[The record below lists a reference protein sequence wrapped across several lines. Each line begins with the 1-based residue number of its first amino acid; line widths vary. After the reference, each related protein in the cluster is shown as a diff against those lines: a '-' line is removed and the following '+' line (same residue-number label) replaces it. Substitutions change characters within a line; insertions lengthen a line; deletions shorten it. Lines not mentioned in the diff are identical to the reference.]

1 MSEVASGLARRAYW
15 LCAKR
20 GCNAWNWCD
29 KRWTC
34 KACGTSA
41 PPWTKEYRSDKAP
54 PRVDADGF
62 VQQPRGRAEQR
73 AARRSASQRALSG
86 STAPSSA
93 PNSRARRAR
102 PWGEAKSQ
110 IEELQAQLV
119 AARERVD
126 ALQGA
131 SALGLS
137 VDFQRE
143 AENALQQGK
152 DQVAALER
160 SVQEAQRT
168 ERPPHPVLHIEANA
182 IQKVE
187 RQLATARTKREKLQ
201 LQASELRE
209 LIAEKQ
215 EQLSAAE
222 LGVDE
227 VTGQIAELEET
238 RAKVTQQAIQRANAA
253 VGGVPSPL
261 GDAVQGLLTQVGAL
275 SDLLKQHGAELPPR
289 FSEIVGILNTQ
300 KEAVADVLRPRSSSV
315 RKRWGDSVGD
325 DGLATE
331 DDDMPLDIVAS
342 GGPAAA
348 PPAAA
353 PQAGPT
359 AAGPPATRAR
369 PADGPYGPAAARGQH
384 GATLGAWPQV
394 EPCLAKALAEQGA
407 ALSDGDPLAA
417 VIGKAPLVGSAGGQQ
432 LRAGL
437 VMFGCNGNTW
447 SRSIEA
453 IEAFFKAHDYWPD
466 VVALQETRLPHE
478 RLPSAAAQ
486 ARGLGYAAFL
496 HEAALTEKQGPQ
508 ATSGGVAILVR
519 DGLQADESAYPLPSA
534 LRHRLI
540 GVEVAA
546 ASGLRILVLAGYFQH
561 SVGPRGTNLDM
572 FSAIPEATCH
582 AEGCDHLYDWFVASA
597 ALAACAAS
605 CATTL
610 EGFGLHPHRPVLLR
624 LQDVRAD
631 ALVEVPSRP
640 ARFPEVAPE
649 LLRAHEDA
657 EIVCYSVGK
666 KGQATPRGVVWSWD
680 TGTSPP
686 NLSVAFSEWAAAAEG
701 TLVGIHGIG
710 QADLARHLGR
720 GEGPRLTLKPL
731 SALVRRDARFRFS
744 LLTHRLR
751 SCLDVALQRVRAERT
766 GRWHPRHADWYGH
779 QAGLRAQLLLEAVQ
793 DAADSVGGALPGAAP
808 DRLGDLVY
816 QAGVH
821 GSPDAVRDLQGLLG
835 ASQRRDAAQSAQA
848 WRNWAQTAV
857 EKGGRLAHRFS
868 KATPPPTVRDA
879 DSGRRL
885 VGMAAIGELTC
896 VWQKL
901 WLQDGFALGAG
912 ASSWGVGEWR
922 LPPITLGQLQ
932 AACKRYSTVLAGCAC
947 ATAVAKL
954 PVLGALLAAGATCP
968 LVTPRN
974 VVDDISLQA
983 VGTARLVKQQM
994 LASSCEVVRQLRE
1007 QHLPLNESKSVFLAS
1022 SPQLAKEL
1030 SEAWAAQ
1037 GLTFKRGLQARNLGT
1052 DANITR
1058 RGVHEGAVRAVGGL
1072 RRGRRLGVLRSAGAA
1087 TEMVHRA
1094 GPTAAMLWGR
1104 TVTGVPDRELHSW
1117 RLAAVRSA
1125 GKFPKGASL
1134 GLRLRA
1140 VGVMRS
1146 IDLDPSPA
1154 LLRAAVQMAASLL
1167 QSGEVSQ
1174 RMFESAVQEAER
1186 RHAGAAAPWAHCR
1199 TPVDAL
1205 ALSLTRVGWRLVQG
1219 TCLATDD
1226 GHILDLR
1233 MMGPRE
1239 LGLLAAAGARR
1250 ASDRSELAR
1259 LGHGALPP
1267 SPLFWEA
1274 FSEVLGPGSKLSP
1287 REKAAVLSFLSN
1299 AHWPQT
1305 RLHSAGEREHARCCA
1320 CDAPRGGLWHRL
1332 FECPVLVGPR
1342 SDAMAVMW
1350 RNRPADGLLGGRLY
1364 LDGSAL
1370 DPEHESLRRA
1380 GWSIVQCDSDGNMEC
1395 AVYGSVRQDLCPF
1408 QSAKDGE
1415 DFAVWMLSRFLG
1427 PSVDEIL
1434 IDCASTVSCLTLGKK
1449 YATAANKPNAHLWEG
1464 IYASL
1469 DVDMLK
1475 VTKVAAHCTARDV
1488 MDGKITEADLR
1499 GNGHADR
1506 WAKAGAELHRSSP
1519 VARREFFGTME
1530 VVRELSCW
1538 VAQASLIWQGIEVK
1552 DCEGLPEGS
1561 ERTAVSFAVPVVEPA
1576 SSRPS
1581 DSGSGDGWASA
1592 ARAGG
1597 VSLGATAFVVAGH
1610 VLAFARCGEG
1620 AAEQELMACT
1630 HCGAYA
1636 RLGGRSGAAPK
1647 LKEHCPGSAGLPK
1660 GRRDQKAR
1668 WMQGRHPA
1676 GTPHSGSKR
1685 VGAAVPSLRKEDVVP
1700 MDARVRFLQWL
1711 GVRPEDA
1718 PGGEAAGASRGP
1730 PSGAAA
1736 AGEAAAEPLAPG
1748 PAGASREAWLGAY
1761 GLDEASLLERS
1772 AAAEAAREDRRK
1784 RRRPAVGLALEALG
1798 PTGSVGLGLLL
1809 AFIGGGRRAVKC
1821 WIEALQAPEL
1831 NSRRS
1836 LAQPAR
1842 PAGSPAQPAV
1852 RRFVRLCFNV
1862 SMRLSM
1868 LKGLRC
1874 SRRRVSS
1881 APLAAA
1887 AQVALGAVKEE
1898 AKRQGDKA
1906 ERICAD
1912 LRAEAAALEERSA
1925 TRLRDVDVRLF
1936 AKLGEDLRLERERTQ
1951 QEAKRLAEEERS
1963 ARIQAQTDRDSAL
1976 QARLSAH
1983 EELTTCR
1990 LDEIRAKQDDAM
2002 ATQRQAQEAALLEAR
2017 SVLQRQLDEARFG
2030 PTRRGGEPDLRA
2042 FCPHGVP

>member
-1 MSEVASGLARRAYW
+1 MDEG
-15 LCAKR
+15 AKTQ
-20 GCNAWNWCD
+20 N
-29 KRWTC
+29 
-34 KACGTSA
+34 
-41 PPWTKEYRSDKAP
+41 
-54 PRVDADGF
+54 
-62 VQQPRGRAEQR
+62 
-73 AARRSASQRALSG
+73 
-86 STAPSSA
+86 
-93 PNSRARRAR
+93 
-102 PWGEAKSQ
+102 
-110 IEELQAQLV
+110 EELQAQLD
-119 AARERVD
+119 AARERV
-126 ALQGA
+126 ATLQGA

-160 SVQEAQRT
+160 SVQEAQQT
-168 ERPPHPVLHIEANA
+168 ERPPHSVLHIEANA

-187 RQLATARTKREKLQ
+187 RQLATARTRKEKLQ

-261 GDAVQGLLTQVGAL
+261 GDAVQGVLSQVGAL
-275 SDLLKQHGAELPPR
+275 SDLLKQHGADLPPR
-289 FSEIVGILNTQ
+289 FSEIVEILNTQ

-315 RKRWGDSVGD
+315 RKRWGDSVGE

-331 DDDMPLDIVAS
+331 DDDMPLGIVAP
-342 GGPAAA
+342 GQRTDPTALQRPVANTGLPWARGLRRRAA
-348 PPAAA
+348 PSTLARGSQLARSGSPRST
-353 PQAGPT
+353 AGPVSD
-359 AAGPPATRAR
+359 
-369 PADGPYGPAAARGQH
+369 ADGRAAR
-384 GATLGAWPQV
+384 
-394 EPCLAKALAEQGA
+394 E
-407 ALSDGDPLAA
+407 AA
-417 VIGKAPLVGSAGGQQ
+417 VIGKAPQVGRAGGQQ

-437 VMFGCNGNTW
+437 VMFGCNGNAW
-447 SRSIEA
+447 SRSVEA
-453 IEAFFKAHDYWPD
+453 LEAFFKAYDYWPD
-466 VVALQETRLPHE
+466 VVALQETRLLRA

-496 HEAALTEKQGPQ
+496 HEAAPTEKQGPQ

-519 DGLQADESAYPLPSA
+519 DGLQADESARPLPSA

-546 ASGLRILVLAGYFQH
+546 ASGFRVLVLAGYFQH
-561 SVGPRGTNLDM
+561 SVGPRGTNLDL
-572 FSAIPEATCH
+572 FSAISEVTGFSADVPWVLQADFNMEPEPLEELGWPAAVRGHVLGPSEATCH
-582 AEGCDHLYDWFVASA
+582 AEGCDHLYDWFVASSA
-597 ALAACAAS
+597 MAACTAS

-649 LLRAHEDA
+649 LLRAREDA

-666 KGQATPRGVVWSWD
+666 KGQVTPRSVAWSWD
-680 TGTSPP
+680 AGTSPT
-686 NLSVAFSEWAAAAEG
+686 NLSDAFSEWAAAAEG
-701 TLVGIHGIG
+701 TLVGIHGIV

-731 SALVRRDARFRFS
+731 SALVKRDARFRFS

-751 SCLDVALQRVRAERT
+751 SCLDVALQRLRAERT

-779 QAGLRAQLLLEAVQ
+779 QAMLRAQLLLEAVQ
-793 DAADSVGGALPGAAP
+793 EAADSDGGALPGAAP
-808 DRLGDLVY
+808 DRLGDLVF

-821 GSPDAVRDLQGLLG
+821 GSPDAARDLQGLLG
-835 ASQRRDAAQSAQA
+835 ASQRRDAAESAQA

-885 VGMAAIGELTC
+885 VGMAAIGELTS

-912 ASSWGVGEWR
+912 ASSWDVGEWR
-922 LPPITLGQLQ
+922 LPPISLEQLQ
-932 AACKRYSTVLAGCAC
+932 AACKRYSPSVGLGMVLAAGMASPAFGTTGTVLAGCAC

-954 PVLGALLAAGATCP
+954 PVLGALLAAGAMCP
-968 LVTPRN
+968 LITPRN

-983 VGTARLVKQQM
+983 VGTARLVKRQ
-994 LASSCEVVRQLRE
+994 LLVSSCEVVRLLRE

-1030 SEAWAAQ
+1030 SEEWAAQ
-1037 GLTFKRGLQARNLGT
+1037 GLAFKRGLQARNLGT

-1058 RGVHEGAVRAVGGL
+1058 RGVHEGAGRAVGGL

-1104 TVTGVPDRELHSW
+1104 TVTGVPDGELHSW
-1117 RLAAVRSA
+1117 RLAAARSA
-1125 GKFPKGASL
+1125 GKLPKGASL

-1140 VGVMRS
+1140 AEVMRS

-1174 RMFESAVQEAER
+1174 RMFETAVQEAAW

-1226 GHILDLR
+1226 GHFLDLR

-1267 SPLFWEA
+1267 MPLFWEA
-1274 FSEVLGPGSKLSP
+1274 FSEVLGSGSKLSP
-1287 REKAAVLSFLSN
+1287 REKAAVVSFLSN
-1299 AHWPQT
+1299 AHWPQI

-1320 CDAPRGGLWHRL
+1320 CDAPRGSLWHRL
-1332 FECPVLVGPR
+1332 FECPVLAGPRRDSTSDRLRRCAHRARGRGEEAGECFARCWLPQPPRAALR

-1350 RNRPADGLLGGRLY
+1350 CNRPVDGLLGGRLY

-1370 DPEHESLRRA
+1370 DPEHASLRRA

-1427 PSVDEIL
+1427 PCVDETL

-1449 YATAANKPNAHLWEG
+1449 YATAANKPNAHLWSG

-1488 MDGKITEADLR
+1488 LEGKITEADLR

-1506 WAKAGAELHRSSP
+1506 WAKAGAALHRSSP
-1519 VARREFFGTME
+1519 VARREFFGAME

-1538 VAQASLIWQGIEVK
+1538 VAQVPA
-1552 DCEGLPEGS
+1552 PE
-1561 ERTAVSFAVPVVEPA
+1561 VEPA
-1576 SSRPS
+1576 RRRQV

-1597 VSLGATAFVVAGH
+1597 VSLGATALVFAGH

-1620 AAEQELMACT
+1620 AAEQELMART

-1647 LKEHCPGSAGLPK
+1647 LKEQCPGSAGLPK

-1668 WMQGRHPA
+1668 WLQGRHPA
-1676 GTPHSGSKR
+1676 GTPHSGNKR
-1685 VGAAVPSLRKEDVVP
+1685 VGAAVPSLREEDVVP

-1711 GVRPEDA
+1711 GVRPEDGA
-1718 PGGEAAGASRGP
+1718 PGGDAACASHGP
-1730 PSGAAA
+1730 PSGAPA
-1736 AGEAAAEPLAPG
+1736 AGEAAAAPLVPG
-1748 PAGASREAWLGAY
+1748 PAGASREAWLSAY
-1761 GLDEASLLERS
+1761 GLDEASLLEWS
-1772 AAAEAAREDRRK
+1772 AAAEEAREDRRK
-1784 RRRPAVGLALEALG
+1784 RRR
-1798 PTGSVGLGLLL
+1798 
-1809 AFIGGGRRAVKC
+1809 RAD
-1821 WIEALQAPEL
+1821 EDE
-1831 NSRRS
+1831 
-1836 LAQPAR
+1836 
-1842 PAGSPAQPAV
+1842 
-1852 RRFVRLCFNV
+1852 
-1862 SMRLSM
+1862 
-1868 LKGLRC
+1868 
-1874 SRRRVSS
+1874 
-1881 APLAAA
+1881 
-1887 AQVALGAVKEE
+1887 GA
-1898 AKRQGDKA
+1898 
-1906 ERICAD
+1906 
-1912 LRAEAAALEERSA
+1912 
-1925 TRLRDVDVRLF
+1925 
-1936 AKLGEDLRLERERTQ
+1936 
-1951 QEAKRLAEEERS
+1951 
-1963 ARIQAQTDRDSAL
+1963 
-1976 QARLSAH
+1976 
-1983 EELTTCR
+1983 
-1990 LDEIRAKQDDAM
+1990 
-2002 ATQRQAQEAALLEAR
+2002 
-2017 SVLQRQLDEARFG
+2017 
-2030 PTRRGGEPDLRA
+2030 
-2042 FCPHGVP
+2042 

>member
-1 MSEVASGLARRAYW
+1 MAMGRGTAGLVSGA
-15 LCAKR
+15 
-20 GCNAWNWCD
+20 GV
-29 KRWTC
+29 
-34 KACGTSA
+34 
-41 PPWTKEYRSDKAP
+41 
-54 PRVDADGF
+54 RV
-62 VQQPRGRAEQR
+62 
-73 AARRSASQRALSG
+73 
-86 STAPSSA
+86 
-93 PNSRARRAR
+93 
-102 PWGEAKSQ
+102 
-110 IEELQAQLV
+110 
-119 AARERVD
+119 ARE
-126 ALQGA
+126 
-131 SALGLS
+131 
-137 VDFQRE
+137 
-143 AENALQQGK
+143 
-152 DQVAALER
+152 
-160 SVQEAQRT
+160 
-168 ERPPHPVLHIEANA
+168 
-182 IQKVE
+182 
-187 RQLATARTKREKLQ
+187 
-201 LQASELRE
+201 
-209 LIAEKQ
+209 
-215 EQLSAAE
+215 
-222 LGVDE
+222 
-227 VTGQIAELEET
+227 
-238 RAKVTQQAIQRANAA
+238 
-253 VGGVPSPL
+253 
-261 GDAVQGLLTQVGAL
+261 
-275 SDLLKQHGAELPPR
+275 
-289 FSEIVGILNTQ
+289 
-300 KEAVADVLRPRSSSV
+300 
-315 RKRWGDSVGD
+315 
-325 DGLATE
+325 
-331 DDDMPLDIVAS
+331 
-342 GGPAAA
+342 
-348 PPAAA
+348 
-353 PQAGPT
+353 
-359 AAGPPATRAR
+359 
-369 PADGPYGPAAARGQH
+369 
-384 GATLGAWPQV
+384 
-394 EPCLAKALAEQGA
+394 
-407 ALSDGDPLAA
+407 AA
-417 VIGKAPLVGSAGGQQ
+417 VIGKAPLVDSAGGQQ
-432 LRAGL
+432 LRSGL

-453 IEAFFKAHDYWPD
+453 IEAFFKACDYWPD

-519 DGLQADESAYPLPSA
+519 DGLQADESACPLPSA

-546 ASGLRILVLAGYFQH
+546 ASGLRFLVLAGYFQH

-572 FSAIPEATCH
+572 FSAI
-582 AEGCDHLYDWFVASA
+582 S
-597 ALAACAAS
+597 
-605 CATTL
+605 
-610 EGFGLHPHRPVLLR
+610 EGFGLRPHRPVLLR

-657 EIVCYSVGK
+657 EIVCYTVGK
-666 KGQATPRGVVWSWD
+666 KGQVAPRGVSWSWD
-680 TGTSPP
+680 AGTPP
-686 NLSVAFSEWAAAAEG
+686 TSLSAAFSEWAAAAEG

-720 GEGPRLTLKPL
+720 GEGPRLSLKPL
-731 SALVRRDARFRFS
+731 SALVRRGARFRFS

-779 QAGLRAQLLLEAVQ
+779 QAELRAQLLLEAVQ
-793 DAADSVGGALPGAAP
+793 EAADSVGGALPGAAP
-808 DRLGDLVY
+808 DRLGDLVF

-821 GSPDAVRDLQGLLG
+821 GSPDAVRDLQGLLSV
-835 ASQRRDAAQSAQA
+835 SQRRDAAQSAQA

-868 KATPPPTVRDA
+868 KATAPPTVRDA
-879 DSGRRL
+879 GSGRRL
-885 VGMAAIGELTC
+885 VGMAAIGELTS

-901 WLQDGFALGAG
+901 WLQEGFALGAG
-912 ASSWGVGEWR
+912 ASSWDVGEWR
-922 LPPITLGQLQ
+922 LPPISLEQLQ
-932 AACKRYSTVLAGCAC
+932 AACKRYSPSVGLGCDSLHPRQILLLPVALQQRILDILSAYDDAPASINGQVSLMAPRMILAAGMASPAFGTTGTVLAGCAC

-994 LASSCEVVRQLRE
+994 LASSCAVVRQLRE

-1030 SEAWAAQ
+1030 SEEWAAQ
-1037 GLTFKRGLQARNLGT
+1037 GLAFKRGLQARNLGT

-1140 VGVMRS
+1140 VEVMRS

-1167 QSGEVSQ
+1167 QSGEVPQ
-1174 RMFESAVQEAER
+1174 RMFETALQEAER

-1219 TCLATDD
+1219 TRLATDD

-1287 REKAAVLSFLSN
+1287 REKAAVVSFLSN

-1320 CDAPRGGLWHRL
+1320 CDASRGSLWHRL
-1332 FECPVLVGPR
+1332 FECPVLAGPRRDSTSDRLRGCAHRARGRGEEAGECFARCWLPQPPRAAPR

-1350 RNRPADGLLGGRLY
+1350 CNRPADGLLGGRLY

-1408 QSAKDGE
+1408 QTAKDGE

-1434 IDCASTVSCLTLGKK
+1434 IDCASTVSCLTLGKR

-1475 VTKVAAHCTARDV
+1475 VTKVAAHCAARDV
-1488 MDGKITEADLR
+1488 MDGKITESDLR

-1506 WAKAGAELHRSSP
+1506 WAKAGAELHRASP
-1519 VARREFFGTME
+1519 VARREFFGAME

-1647 LKEHCPGSAGLPK
+1647 LKEQCPGSSGLPK

-1668 WMQGRHPA
+1668 WLQGRHPA

-1685 VGAAVPSLRKEDVVP
+1685 VGATVPSLRKEDVVP

-1718 PGGEAAGASRGP
+1718 PGGEAAGASSGP

-1736 AGEAAAEPLAPG
+1736 AG
-1748 PAGASREAWLGAY
+1748 R
-1761 GLDEASLLERS
+1761 
-1772 AAAEAAREDRRK
+1772 
-1784 RRRPAVGLALEALG
+1784 
-1798 PTGSVGLGLLL
+1798 
-1809 AFIGGGRRAVKC
+1809 GGGRAVGA
-1821 WIEALQAPEL
+1821 WP
-1831 NSRRS
+1831 R
-1836 LAQPAR
+1836 
-1842 PAGSPAQPAV
+1842 G
-1852 RRFVRLCFNV
+1852 
-1862 SMRLSM
+1862 
-1868 LKGLRC
+1868 GLE
-1874 SRRRVSS
+1874 
-1881 APLAAA
+1881 
-1887 AQVALGAVKEE
+1887 G
-1898 AKRQGDKA
+1898 GMA
-1906 ERICAD
+1906 ER
-1912 LRAEAAALEERSA
+1912 LR
-1925 TRLRDVDVRLF
+1925 T
-1936 AKLGEDLRLERERTQ
+1936 
-1951 QEAKRLAEEERS
+1951 
-1963 ARIQAQTDRDSAL
+1963 
-1976 QARLSAH
+1976 
-1983 EELTTCR
+1983 
-1990 LDEIRAKQDDAM
+1990 
-2002 ATQRQAQEAALLEAR
+2002 
-2017 SVLQRQLDEARFG
+2017 
-2030 PTRRGGEPDLRA
+2030 
-2042 FCPHGVP
+2042 

>member
-102 PWGEAKSQ
+102 PWGEAKTQ
-110 IEELQAQLV
+110 IEELQAQLA

-126 ALQGA
+126 TLQGA

-143 AENALQQGK
+143 AEKALQQGK

-160 SVQEAQRT
+160 SVQDAQRT
-168 ERPPHPVLHIEANA
+168 ERPPHSVLHIEANA

-187 RQLATARTKREKLQ
+187 RQLATARAKREKLQ

-215 EQLSAAE
+215 
-222 LGVDE
+222 
-227 VTGQIAELEET
+227 
-238 RAKVTQQAIQRANAA
+238 
-253 VGGVPSPL
+253 
-261 GDAVQGLLTQVGAL
+261 GLLTQVGAL
-275 SDLLKQHGAELPPR
+275 SDLLKQHGAEMPPR
-289 FSEIVGILNTQ
+289 FSEIVEILNTQ
-300 KEAVADVLRPRSSSV
+300 KEAVADVLRPRSSSA

-342 GGPAAA
+342 G
-348 PPAAA
+348 
-353 PQAGPT
+353 PT
-359 AAGPPATRAR
+359 AAGPPASRAR

-417 VIGKAPLVGSAGGQQ
+417 VIGKAPLVGRAGGQQ

-437 VMFGCNGNTW
+437 VMLGCNGNIW
-447 SRSIEA
+447 SRSMEA
-453 IEAFFKAHDYWPD
+453 LEAFFKAYDYWPD

-496 HEAALTEKQGPQ
+496 HEAVPTEKQGPQ
-508 ATSGGVAILVR
+508 ATSGGVAIMVR

-540 GVEVAA
+540 GVEIAA

-561 SVGPRGTNLDM
+561 SLGPRGTNLDL
-572 FSAIPEATCH
+572 FSAISEELGWPASVRGHVLGPSEATCH

-597 ALAACAAS
+597 ALAACTAS

-666 KGQATPRGVVWSWD
+666 KGQVTPRCAAWSWD
-680 TGTSPP
+680 TGTSPT
-686 NLSVAFSEWAAAAEG
+686 NLSVAFSEWVAAAEG
-701 TLVGIHGIG
+701 TLVGIHGIV

-720 GEGPRLTLKPL
+720 GEGPRLSLKPL

-766 GRWHPRHADWYGH
+766 GRWHPRHADWYRH
-779 QAGLRAQLLLEAVQ
+779 QAELRAQLLLEAVQ
-793 DAADSVGGALPGAAP
+793 EASDSVGGAPPGAAP
-808 DRLGDLVY
+808 DRLGDMVF

-821 GSPDAVRDLQGLLG
+821 GNPDAVRDLQGLLG

-885 VGMAAIGELTC
+885 VGMAAIGELTS

-912 ASSWGVGEWR
+912 ASSWDVGEWR
-922 LPPITLGQLQ
+922 LPPISLEQLQ
-932 AACKRYSTVLAGCAC
+932 AACKRYSPSVGLGCDSLHPRQILLLPVALQQRILDILAAYDDAPASISGQVSLMVFIPKADGGVRPIALLPLVLRLWSRLRQPCCARWEADHDFPFFWGRDGRDCERAGWLHNCFAGFAKANQQFEAASLFLDISKFYEHVRHDVLWANAVRFGFNLRLLRGLLTSYQAPRMILAAGMASPAFSTTGTVLAGCAC

-968 LVTPRN
+968 LVAPRN

-994 LASSCEVVRQLRE
+994 LVSSCEVVRLLRE

-1037 GLTFKRGLQARNLGT
+1037 GLAFKRGLQARNLGT

-1125 GKFPKGASL
+1125 GRFPKGASL

-1140 VGVMRS
+1140 VEVMRS

-1174 RMFESAVQEAER
+1174 RMFETAVQEAEQ

-1287 REKAAVLSFLSN
+1287 REKAA
-1299 AHWPQT
+1299 P
-1305 RLHSAGEREHARCCA
+1305 
-1320 CDAPRGGLWHRL
+1320 PRTA
-1332 FECPVLVGPR
+1332 PR

-1395 AVYGSVRQDLCPF
+1395 AVYGS
-1408 QSAKDGE
+1408 
-1415 DFAVWMLSRFLG
+1415 
-1427 PSVDEIL
+1427 IL
-1434 IDCASTVSCLTLGKK
+1434 IDCASTVSCLTLGKR

-1488 MDGKITEADLR
+1488 MDGRITEADLR

-1506 WAKAGAELHRSSP
+1506 WAKAGAELHRTSP

-1530 VVRELSCW
+1530 VVRELACW

-1561 ERTAVSFAVPVVEPA
+1561 ERTAVSFAVPVVEVA
-1576 SSRPS
+1576 TSRQP

-1647 LKEHCPGSAGLPK
+1647 LKEQCPGSAGLPK

-1668 WMQGRHPA
+1668 WLQGRHPA

-1685 VGAAVPSLRKEDVVP
+1685 VGATVPSLRKEDVVP

-1711 GVRPEDA
+1711 GVRPEGA

-1748 PAGASREAWLGAY
+1748 PAGASREAWLSAY
-1761 GLDEASLLERS
+1761 GLDEASLLEWS
-1772 AAAEAAREDRRK
+1772 AAAETAREDRRK
-1784 RRRPAVGLALEALG
+1784 RRRLA
-1798 PTGSVGLGLLL
+1798 
-1809 AFIGGGRRAVKC
+1809 
-1821 WIEALQAPEL
+1821 
-1831 NSRRS
+1831 
-1836 LAQPAR
+1836 
-1842 PAGSPAQPAV
+1842 
-1852 RRFVRLCFNV
+1852 
-1862 SMRLSM
+1862 
-1868 LKGLRC
+1868 
-1874 SRRRVSS
+1874 
-1881 APLAAA
+1881 
-1887 AQVALGAVKEE
+1887 
-1898 AKRQGDKA
+1898 D
-1906 ERICAD
+1906 
-1912 LRAEAAALEERSA
+1912 
-1925 TRLRDVDVRLF
+1925 
-1936 AKLGEDLRLERERTQ
+1936 
-1951 QEAKRLAEEERS
+1951 
-1963 ARIQAQTDRDSAL
+1963 
-1976 QARLSAH
+1976 
-1983 EELTTCR
+1983 
-1990 LDEIRAKQDDAM
+1990 
-2002 ATQRQAQEAALLEAR
+2002 
-2017 SVLQRQLDEARFG
+2017 
-2030 PTRRGGEPDLRA
+2030 GGE
-2042 FCPHGVP
+2042 GE

>member
-1 MSEVASGLARRAYW
+1 MSEGASGLARRAYW

-41 PPWTKEYRSDKAP
+41 PPWTKEYRSDKVP

-102 PWGEAKSQ
+102 PWGEAKTQ
-110 IEELQAQLV
+110 FEELQAQL
-119 AARERVD
+119 AAAKERVD
-126 ALQGA
+126 RLQGA
-131 SALGLS
+131 AALGLS
-137 VDFQRE
+137 EDFQRE
-143 AENALQQGK
+143 AEKALQQGK
-152 DQVAALER
+152 DQVAALEL

-168 ERPPHPVLHIEANA
+168 ERPPHSVLHIEANA

-187 RQLATARTKREKLQ
+187 RQLATARSKREKLQ

-215 EQLSAAE
+215 EQLSSAE

-289 FSEIVGILNTQ
+289 FSEIVEILNTQ
-300 KEAVADVLRPRSSSV
+300 KEAVADVLRPRSSSA

-342 GGPAAA
+342 GGAAAA
-348 PPAAA
+348 PPAGA

-359 AAGPPATRAR
+359 AAGPPAPRAR

-417 VIGKAPLVGSAGGQQ
+417 GGAERPSPRGTAGLVPGAGERAAREAAVIGKAPLVDRAGGQQ

-437 VMFGCNGNTW
+437 VMLGCNGNTW

-453 IEAFFKAHDYWPD
+453 IEAFFTAYDYWPD
-466 VVALQETRLPHE
+466 VVALQETRLPLE

-519 DGLQADESAYPLPSA
+519 DGLQADESAHPLPTA

-546 ASGLRILVLAGYFQH
+546 ASGLRFLVLAGYFQH

-572 FSAIPEATCH
+572 FSAISEATCH

-597 ALAACAAS
+597 ALAACTAS

-640 ARFPEVAPE
+640 ARFPEVGPE

-666 KGQATPRGVVWSWD
+666 KGQVTPSGVSWSWD
-680 TGTSPP
+680 AGTAPTD
-686 NLSVAFSEWAAAAEG
+686 LSVAFSEWAAAAEG

-720 GEGPRLTLKPL
+720 GEGPRLSLKPL

-779 QAGLRAQLLLEAVQ
+779 QAELRAQLLLEAVQ
-793 DAADSVGGALPGAAP
+793 EAADSVGGALPGAAP
-808 DRLGDLVY
+808 DRLGDLVF

-821 GSPDAVRDLQGLLG
+821 GSPDAVRDLQGLLS

-885 VGMAAIGELTC
+885 VGMAAIGELTS

-901 WLQDGFALGAG
+901 WLQDGLAQGAG
-912 ASSWGVGEWR
+912 ASNWDVGEWR
-922 LPPITLGQLQ
+922 LPPISLEQLQ
-932 AACKRYSTVLAGCAC
+932 AACKRYSPSVGLGCDSLHPRQILLLPVALQRRILDILAAYDGAPASINGQANQQFEAASLFLDISKFYEHVRHDVLWANAVRFGFNLRLLRGLLTSYQAPRMILAAGMASPAFGTTGTVLAGCAC

-1058 RGVHEGAVRAVGGL
+1058 RGVHEGVVRAVGGL

-1140 VGVMRS
+1140 VEVLRS
-1146 IDLDPSPA
+1146 VDLDPSPA

-1167 QSGEVSQ
+1167 QSGGVPL
-1174 RMFESAVQEAER
+1174 RMFETALQEAER

-1219 TCLATDD
+1219 TRLATDD

-1259 LGHGALPP
+1259 LSHGAPPP

-1274 FSEVLGPGSKLSP
+1274 FAEVLGPGSKLSP
-1287 REKAAVLSFLSN
+1287 REKAAVVSFLSN

-1320 CDAPRGGLWHRL
+1320 CDAPRGSLWYRL
-1332 FECPVLVGPR
+1332 FECPVLAGPR

-1350 RNRPADGLLGGRLY
+1350 CNRPADGLLGGRLY

-1370 DPEHESLRRA
+1370 DPEHESLR
-1380 GWSIVQCDSDGNMEC
+1380 
-1395 AVYGSVRQDLCPF
+1395 
-1408 QSAKDGE
+1408 
-1415 DFAVWMLSRFLG
+1415 
-1427 PSVDEIL
+1427 
-1434 IDCASTVSCLTLGKK
+1434 

-1464 IYASL
+1464 IYAAL

-1488 MDGKITEADLR
+1488 MDGKITEANLR

-1506 WAKAGAELHRSSP
+1506 WAKAGAELHRASP

-1620 AAEQELMACT
+1620 TAEQELMACT

-1647 LKEHCPGSAGLPK
+1647 LKEQCPGSAGLPK

-1668 WMQGRHPA
+1668 WLQGRHPA

-1685 VGAAVPSLRKEDVVP
+1685 VGATVPSLRKEDVVP

-1718 PGGEAAGASRGP
+1718 PGGEAASASCGP

-1736 AGEAAAEPLAPG
+1736 AGEAAVEPLAPG
-1748 PAGASREAWLGAY
+1748 PAGASREAWLSAY
-1761 GLDEASLLERS
+1761 GLDEASLLEWS
-1772 AAAEAAREDRRK
+1772 VAAETAREDRRK
-1784 RRRPAVGLALEALG
+1784 RRR
-1798 PTGSVGLGLLL
+1798 
-1809 AFIGGGRRAVKC
+1809 RAD
-1821 WIEALQAPEL
+1821 
-1831 NSRRS
+1831 
-1836 LAQPAR
+1836 
-1842 PAGSPAQPAV
+1842 
-1852 RRFVRLCFNV
+1852 
-1862 SMRLSM
+1862 
-1868 LKGLRC
+1868 
-1874 SRRRVSS
+1874 
-1881 APLAAA
+1881 
-1887 AQVALGAVKEE
+1887 
-1898 AKRQGDKA
+1898 GD
-1906 ERICAD
+1906 E
-1912 LRAEAAALEERSA
+1912 
-1925 TRLRDVDVRLF
+1925 
-1936 AKLGEDLRLERERTQ
+1936 GE
-1951 QEAKRLAEEERS
+1951 
-1963 ARIQAQTDRDSAL
+1963 
-1976 QARLSAH
+1976 
-1983 EELTTCR
+1983 
-1990 LDEIRAKQDDAM
+1990 
-2002 ATQRQAQEAALLEAR
+2002 
-2017 SVLQRQLDEARFG
+2017 
-2030 PTRRGGEPDLRA
+2030 
-2042 FCPHGVP
+2042 

>member
-102 PWGEAKSQ
+102 PWGEAKTQ

-126 ALQGA
+126 KLQGA

-137 VDFQRE
+137 ADFQRE
-143 AENALQQGK
+143 AESALQQGK
-152 DQVAALER
+152 DQVAALELA
-160 SVQEAQRT
+160 VQEAQRT
-168 ERPPHPVLHIEANA
+168 ERPPHSVLHIEANA

-187 RQLATARTKREKLQ
+187 RQRATARTKREKLQ

-300 KEAVADVLRPRSSSV
+300 KEAVAEVLRPRSSSA
-315 RKRWGDSVGD
+315 RTRWGDSVGD

-331 DDDMPLDIVAS
+331 DDDMPLDI
-342 GGPAAA
+342 
-348 PPAAA
+348 
-353 PQAGPT
+353 AGPT

-369 PADGPYGPAAARGQH
+369 PVDGPYGPAAARGQH

-407 ALSDGDPLAA
+407 ALADGDPLVPPPVLVGAEGPATRGTACLASGAGERAAREAA
-417 VIGKAPLVGSAGGQQ
+417 VIGQAPKCDRAGGQQ

-447 SRSIEA
+447 SRSIEV
-453 IEAFFKAHDYWPD
+453 IEAFFKAYDYWPD

-496 HEAALTEKQGPQ
+496 HEAALTDKQGPQ

-519 DGLQADESAYPLPSA
+519 DGLQADESAFPLPSA

-546 ASGLRILVLAGYFQH
+546 ASGLRFLALAGYFQH
-561 SVGPRGTNLDM
+561 SVGPRGTNLDL
-572 FSAIPEATCH
+572 FSAISEVTGFSADIPWVLQADFNMEPEPLEELGWPAAVRGHVLGPSEATCH

-597 ALAACAAS
+597 ALAACTAS

-649 LLRAHEDA
+649 HLRAHEDA

-666 KGQATPRGVVWSWD
+666 KGQVAPRSVSWSWD
-680 TGTSPP
+680 AGTPP
-686 NLSVAFSEWAAAAEG
+686 TNLSVAFSEWAAAAEG

-720 GEGPRLTLKPL
+720 GEGPRLSLKPL

-751 SCLDVALQRVRAERT
+751 SCLDVALQRVRAETT

-779 QAGLRAQLLLEAVQ
+779 QAELRAQLLLEAVQ
-793 DAADSVGGALPGAAP
+793 EAADSVGGALPGAAP
-808 DRLGDLVY
+808 DRLGDLVF

-821 GSPDAVRDLQGLLG
+821 GSPDAVRDLQGLLS

-848 WRNWAQTAV
+848 WRNWAQSAV

-879 DSGRRL
+879 ESGRRL
-885 VGMAAIGELTC
+885 VGMAAIGELTN

-901 WLQDGFALGAG
+901 WLQDGFALGTG
-912 ASSWGVGEWR
+912 ASSWDVGEWR
-922 LPPITLGQLQ
+922 LPPISLEQLQ
-932 AACKRYSTVLAGCAC
+932 AACKRYSPSVGLGCDSLHPRQILLLPVALQQRILDILAAYDDAPASIYGQANQQFEAASLFLDISKFYEHVRHDVLWANAVRFGFNLRLLRGLLTSYQAPRMILAAGMASPAFGTTGTVLAGCAC

-954 PVLGALLAAGATCP
+954 PVLGALLAAGAACP

-1140 VGVMRS
+1140 VEVMRA

-1167 QSGEVSQ
+1167 QTGEVPQ
-1174 RMFESAVQEAER
+1174 RMFETALQEAER

-1219 TCLATDD
+1219 TRLATDD

-1287 REKAAVLSFLSN
+1287 REKAAVVSFLSN

-1305 RLHSAGEREHARCCA
+1305 RLHAAGEREHARCCA
-1320 CDAPRGGLWHRL
+1320 CEAPRGSLWHRL
-1332 FECPVLVGPR
+1332 FECPVLAGPRRDSTSDRLRRCAHRARGRSEEAGECFARCWLPQPPRAAPR

-1350 RNRPADGLLGGRLY
+1350 CNRPADGLLGGRLY

-1408 QSAKDGE
+1408 QTAKDGE

-1427 PSVDEIL
+1427 PSVEEIL
-1434 IDCASTVSCLTLGKK
+1434 IDCASTVSCLTLGKR

-1469 DVDMLK
+1469 DVDTLK

-1488 MDGKITEADLR
+1488 MDGKITEANLR

-1506 WAKAGAELHRSSP
+1506 WAKAGAELHRASP

-1576 SSRPS
+1576 RGRPS
-1581 DSGSGDGWASA
+1581 DAGSGDGWASA

-1610 VLAFARCGEG
+1610 VLAFARCGDG

-1636 RLGGRSGAAPK
+1636 RLGGRTGAAPK
-1647 LKEHCPGSAGLPK
+1647 LKEQCPGSAGLPK

-1668 WMQGRHPA
+1668 WQQGRHPA

-1685 VGAAVPSLRKEDVVP
+1685 VGATVPSLRKEDVVP

-1718 PGGEAAGASRGP
+1718 PGGEAAGAGSGP

-1748 PAGASREAWLGAY
+1748 PAGATREAWLSAY
-1761 GLDEASLLERS
+1761 GLDEASLLEWS
-1772 AAAEAAREDRRK
+1772 AAAETARE
-1784 RRRPAVGLALEALG
+1784 
-1798 PTGSVGLGLLL
+1798 
-1809 AFIGGGRRAVKC
+1809 
-1821 WIEALQAPEL
+1821 
-1831 NSRRS
+1831 
-1836 LAQPAR
+1836 
-1842 PAGSPAQPAV
+1842 
-1852 RRFVRLCFNV
+1852 
-1862 SMRLSM
+1862 
-1868 LKGLRC
+1868 
-1874 SRRRVSS
+1874 
-1881 APLAAA
+1881 
-1887 AQVALGAVKEE
+1887 
-1898 AKRQGDKA
+1898 
-1906 ERICAD
+1906 
-1912 LRAEAAALEERSA
+1912 
-1925 TRLRDVDVRLF
+1925 
-1936 AKLGEDLRLERERTQ
+1936 
-1951 QEAKRLAEEERS
+1951 
-1963 ARIQAQTDRDSAL
+1963 
-1976 QARLSAH
+1976 
-1983 EELTTCR
+1983 
-1990 LDEIRAKQDDAM
+1990 
-2002 ATQRQAQEAALLEAR
+2002 
-2017 SVLQRQLDEARFG
+2017 
-2030 PTRRGGEPDLRA
+2030 
-2042 FCPHGVP
+2042 

>member
-41 PPWTKEYRSDKAP
+41 PPWTKEYRSDKPP

-102 PWGEAKSQ
+102 PWGEAKTQ
-110 IEELQAQLV
+110 IEELQAQLA

-126 ALQGA
+126 TLQGA

-143 AENALQQGK
+143 AESALQQGK

-168 ERPPHPVLHIEANA
+168 ERPPHSVLHIEANA

-187 RQLATARTKREKLQ
+187 RQLASARTKKEKLQ

-253 VGGVPSPL
+253 VGGAPSPL

-275 SDLLKQHGAELPPR
+275 SDLLKQHGADLPPR
-289 FSEIVGILNTQ
+289 FSEIVEILNTQ
-300 KEAVADVLRPRSSSV
+300 KEAVADVLRPRSSSA

-331 DDDMPLDIVAS
+331 DDDMPIDIVAS
-342 GGPAAA
+342 
-348 PPAAA
+348 
-353 PQAGPT
+353 GPT

-417 VIGKAPLVGSAGGQQ
+417 VIGKAQLVGRAGGQQ

-437 VMFGCNGNTW
+437 VMFGCNGNAW

-453 IEAFFKAHDYWPD
+453 LEAFFKAYDYWPD

-478 RLPSAAAQ
+478 RLPSAAA
-486 ARGLGYAAFL
+486 
-496 HEAALTEKQGPQ
+496 Q

-546 ASGLRILVLAGYFQH
+546 ASGLRVLVLAGYFQH
-561 SVGPRGTNLDM
+561 SVGPRGTNLDL
-572 FSAIPEATCH
+572 FSAISEVTGSSADIPWVLQADFNMEPEPLEELGWPAAVRGHVLGPSEATCH

-597 ALAACAAS
+597 ALAACTAS

-657 EIVCYSVGK
+657 EVVCYSVGK
-666 KGQATPRGVVWSWD
+666 KGQVTPRSVAWSWD
-680 TGTSPP
+680 TGTSPT

-701 TLVGIHGIG
+701 TLVGIHGIV

-731 SALVRRDARFRFS
+731 SALVRRDARSRFS

-751 SCLDVALQRVRAERT
+751 SCLDVALQRLRAERT

-793 DAADSVGGALPGAAP
+793 EAADSVGGALPGAAP
-808 DRLGDLVY
+808 DRLGDLVF

-885 VGMAAIGELTC
+885 VGMAAIGELTS

-912 ASSWGVGEWR
+912 ASSWDVGEWR
-922 LPPITLGQLQ
+922 LPPISLEQLQ
-932 AACKRYSTVLAGCAC
+932 AACKRYSPSVGLGCDSLHPRQILLLPVALQQRILDILAAYDDAPASISGQVSLMVFIPKADGGVRLIALLPLVLRLWSRLRQPRCARWEANQQFEAASLFLDISKFYEHVRHDVLWANAVRFGFNLRLLRGLLTSYQAPRMILAAGMASPAFGTTGTVLAGCAC

-983 VGTARLVKQQM
+983 VGTARLVKRQM
-994 LASSCEVVRQLRE
+994 LVSSCEVVRLLRE

-1030 SEAWAAQ
+1030 SEEWAAQ
-1037 GLTFKRGLQARNLGT
+1037 GLAFKRGLQARNLGT

-1058 RGVHEGAVRAVGGL
+1058 RGVHEGAGRAVGGL

-1125 GKFPKGASL
+1125 GKFPKGAPL

-1140 VGVMRS
+1140 VEVMRS

-1174 RMFESAVQEAER
+1174 RMFEAAVQEAER

-1267 SPLFWEA
+1267 LPLFWEA
-1274 FSEVLGPGSKLSP
+1274 FSEVLGPGSKLSH
-1287 REKAAVLSFLSN
+1287 REKAAVVSFLSN

-1320 CDAPRGGLWHRL
+1320 CDAPRGSLWHRL
-1332 FECPVLVGPR
+1332 FECPVLAGPR

-1370 DPEHESLRRA
+1370 DPEHASLRRA

-1427 PSVDEIL
+1427 PCVDEIL
-1434 IDCASTVSCLTLGKK
+1434 IDCASTVSCLTLGKR

-1561 ERTAVSFAVPVVEPA
+1561 ERTAVSFAAPVVEPA

-1620 AAEQELMACT
+1620 AAEQELIACT

-1647 LKEHCPGSAGLPK
+1647 LKEQCPGSAGLPK

-1668 WMQGRHPA
+1668 WLQGRHPA

-1711 GVRPEDA
+1711 GVRPEDGA
-1718 PGGEAAGASRGP
+1718 PGGDAASASRGP

-1736 AGEAAAEPLAPG
+1736 AGEAAGEPLVPG
-1748 PAGASREAWLGAY
+1748 PAGASREAWLSAY
-1761 GLDEASLLERS
+1761 GLDEASLLEWS
-1772 AAAEAAREDRRK
+1772 AAAETAREDRRK
-1784 RRRPAVGLALEALG
+1784 RRRLADDDE
-1798 PTGSVGLGLLL
+1798 GS
-1809 AFIGGGRRAVKC
+1809 
-1821 WIEALQAPEL
+1821 
-1831 NSRRS
+1831 
-1836 LAQPAR
+1836 
-1842 PAGSPAQPAV
+1842 
-1852 RRFVRLCFNV
+1852 
-1862 SMRLSM
+1862 
-1868 LKGLRC
+1868 
-1874 SRRRVSS
+1874 
-1881 APLAAA
+1881 
-1887 AQVALGAVKEE
+1887 
-1898 AKRQGDKA
+1898 
-1906 ERICAD
+1906 
-1912 LRAEAAALEERSA
+1912 
-1925 TRLRDVDVRLF
+1925 
-1936 AKLGEDLRLERERTQ
+1936 
-1951 QEAKRLAEEERS
+1951 
-1963 ARIQAQTDRDSAL
+1963 
-1976 QARLSAH
+1976 
-1983 EELTTCR
+1983 
-1990 LDEIRAKQDDAM
+1990 
-2002 ATQRQAQEAALLEAR
+2002 
-2017 SVLQRQLDEARFG
+2017 
-2030 PTRRGGEPDLRA
+2030 
-2042 FCPHGVP
+2042 

>member
-1 MSEVASGLARRAYW
+1 MSEVAAGLARRAYW

-41 PPWTKEYRSDKAP
+41 PPWTKEYRSDKA
-54 PRVDADGF
+54 
-62 VQQPRGRAEQR
+62 
-73 AARRSASQRALSG
+73 
-86 STAPSSA
+86 
-93 PNSRARRAR
+93 
-102 PWGEAKSQ
+102 KSQ
-110 IEELQAQLV
+110 YGELQAQLV
-119 AARERVD
+119 AAKERVD
-126 ALQGA
+126 KLQA
-131 SALGLS
+131 AAALGLS
-137 VDFQRE
+137 EDFQRE
-143 AENALQQGK
+143 AEKALQQGR
-152 DQVAALER
+152 DQVAALEQ
-160 SVQEAQRT
+160 SAQEAQRT
-168 ERPPHPVLHIEANA
+168 GRPPHSVFHIEANA

-201 LQASELRE
+201 LQAAELRD

-238 RAKVTQQAIQRANAA
+238 KAKVTQQAIQRANAA
-253 VGGVPSPL
+253 LGGVPSPL

-289 FSEIVGILNTQ
+289 FSEIVDILNTQ
-300 KEAVADVLRPRSSSV
+300 KEAVADVLMPRSSSA

-331 DDDMPLDIVAS
+331 DDDMPLDIVSS
-342 GGPAAA
+342 GGPEAA
-348 PPAAA
+348 PSPGA
-353 PQAGPT
+353 PRTGQS
-359 AAGPPATRAR
+359 AAGPPAPRAR
-369 PADGPYGPAAARGQH
+369 SADGPYGPAVARGQR
-384 GATLGAWPQV
+384 GATLGARPQV

-407 ALSDGDPLAA
+407 AISDGGLEWQASTVRGPSCWDRGSAGMEPGVEERAAREAA
-417 VIGKAPLVGSAGGQQ
+417 VIGKAPLVDRAGGQQ

-437 VMFGCNGNTW
+437 VLLGCNGNTW
-447 SRSIEA
+447 SRSIEV
-453 IEAFFKAHDYWPD
+453 IEAFFKAYDYWPD

-486 ARGLGYAAFL
+486 AQRLGYAAFL
-496 HEAALTEKQGPQ
+496 HAAVLTEKQGPL

-519 DGLQADESAYPLPSA
+519 DGLQADESAAPLPSA

-540 GVEVAA
+540 GVEIAA
-546 ASGLRILVLAGYFQH
+546 ASGLRLLVLAGYFQH
-561 SVGPRGTNLDM
+561 SLGPRGINLDLC
-572 FSAIPEATCH
+572 SAISEVTGSDADIPWVLQADFNMEPEPLEELGWPAAVRGHVLGPSEATCH

-597 ALAACAAS
+597 ALAACTAS

-657 EIVCYSVGK
+657 VIVRYSVGK
-666 KGQATPRGVVWSWD
+666 KGQVTSREVSWSWD
-680 TGTSPP
+680 VGSAPT
-686 NLSVAFSEWAAAAEG
+686 NLSVAFGEWAAAAEG

-751 SCLDVALQRVRAERT
+751 SCLDVALQRVRAEST
-766 GRWHPRHADWYGH
+766 GRWHPRHAVWYEH
-779 QAGLRAQLLLEAVQ
+779 QAELRTQLLLEAVQ
-793 DAADSVGGALPGAAP
+793 EADDSVGQGLPGAAP
-808 DRLGDLVY
+808 ERLGDLVY
-816 QAGVH
+816 QAGVL
-821 GSPDAVRDLQGLLG
+821 GSPEAVRDLQGLLS

-848 WRNWAQTAV
+848 WRSWAQTAV

-885 VGMAAIGELTC
+885 VGMAAIGELTR

-901 WLQDGFALGAG
+901 WLQDGFASGAG
-912 ASSWGVGEWR
+912 ASSWDVGEWQ
-922 LPPITLGQLQ
+922 LPPISLEQLQ
-932 AACKRYSTVLAGCAC
+932 AACKRYSPSVGLGCDSLHPRQILLLPVALQLRILDILAAYDEAPASIHGQAASLFLDISKFYEHVRHDVLWANAVCFGFNLRLLRGLLTSYQAPRMILAAGMASPAFGTTGTVLAGCAC

-968 LVTPRN
+968 LVTPRT

-983 VGTARLVKQQM
+983 VGTARLVKLQM
-994 LASSCEVVRQLRE
+994 VAASCEVVRQLRE

-1030 SEAWAAQ
+1030 SEAWAAH
-1037 GLTFKRGLQARNLGT
+1037 GFTFKRGLQARNLGT

-1058 RGVHEGAVRAVGGL
+1058 RGVHEGAVRAASGL

-1087 TEMVHRA
+1087 TELVHRA

-1134 GLRLRA
+1134 GFRLR
-1140 VGVMRS
+1140 VVEVMKS

-1167 QSGEVSQ
+1167 QSGEVPL
-1174 RMFESAVQEAER
+1174 RMFESAVQEAMQ

-1205 ALSLTRVGWRLVQG
+1205 ALSLSRVGWKLVQG
-1219 TCLATDD
+1219 ARLATDD
-1226 GHILDLR
+1226 GHLLDLR
-1233 MMGPRE
+1233 MLGPRE

-1250 ASDRSELAR
+1250 ASDKSELAR
-1259 LGHGALPP
+1259 LGHGALPQ
-1267 SPLFWEA
+1267 SSLFWEA
-1274 FSEVLGPGSKLSP
+1274 FAEVLGPGSKLSH
-1287 REKAAVLSFLSN
+1287 REKAAVVSFLSN

-1305 RLHSAGEREHARCCA
+1305 RLHAAGEREHARCCA
-1320 CDAPRGGLWHRL
+1320 CEAPRGSLWHRL
-1332 FECPVLVGPR
+1332 FECPVLAGAR

-1350 RNRPADGLLGGRLY
+1350 CNRPADGLLGGRLY

-1380 GWSIVQCDSDGNMEC
+1380 GWSIVQCDSDGYMEC

-1408 QSAKDGE
+1408 QTAKDGE

-1434 IDCASTVSCLTLGKK
+1434 IDCASTVSCLTMGKK
-1449 YATAANKPNAHLWEG
+1449 YATATSKPNAHLWEG

-1469 DVDMLK
+1469 DVDTLK

-1506 WAKAGAELHRSSP
+1506 WAKAGAELHRTSP

-1561 ERTAVSFAVPVVEPA
+1561 ERAAVSFAVPVVEPA
-1576 SSRPS
+1576 SSRPP
-1581 DSGSGDGWASA
+1581 DLGSGDGWASA

-1597 VSLGATAFVVAGH
+1597 VSLGATAFVVVGH
-1610 VLAFARCGEG
+1610 VLAYAKCGEG

-1647 LKEHCPGSAGLPK
+1647 LKEQCPGSAGLPK

-1668 WMQGRHPA
+1668 WLQGRHPA

-1685 VGAAVPSLRKEDVVP
+1685 VGASVPSLRKEDVVP
-1700 MDARVRFLQWL
+1700 MAARVRFLEWL
-1711 GVRPEDA
+1711 GVRPDDA
-1718 PGGEAAGASRGP
+1718 PGGVAADAGRGP

-1736 AGEAAAEPLAPG
+1736 AGEAEAEPLAPDSS
-1748 PAGASREAWLGAY
+1748 GASREAWLSAY
-1761 GLDEASLLERS
+1761 GLDEASLLEWS
-1772 AAAEAAREDRRK
+1772 AAAE
-1784 RRRPAVGLALEALG
+1784 
-1798 PTGSVGLGLLL
+1798 
-1809 AFIGGGRRAVKC
+1809 
-1821 WIEALQAPEL
+1821 
-1831 NSRRS
+1831 
-1836 LAQPAR
+1836 
-1842 PAGSPAQPAV
+1842 
-1852 RRFVRLCFNV
+1852 
-1862 SMRLSM
+1862 
-1868 LKGLRC
+1868 
-1874 SRRRVSS
+1874 
-1881 APLAAA
+1881 
-1887 AQVALGAVKEE
+1887 
-1898 AKRQGDKA
+1898 
-1906 ERICAD
+1906 
-1912 LRAEAAALEERSA
+1912 
-1925 TRLRDVDVRLF
+1925 
-1936 AKLGEDLRLERERTQ
+1936 
-1951 QEAKRLAEEERS
+1951 
-1963 ARIQAQTDRDSAL
+1963 
-1976 QARLSAH
+1976 
-1983 EELTTCR
+1983 
-1990 LDEIRAKQDDAM
+1990 
-2002 ATQRQAQEAALLEAR
+2002 
-2017 SVLQRQLDEARFG
+2017 
-2030 PTRRGGEPDLRA
+2030 
-2042 FCPHGVP
+2042 